1 MFLTVRYA
9 HLDSLP
15 RWKVGDTISEGMM
28 VGRMGNSGQSTAAHL
43 HIDLTTGEN
52 AGMYSLL
59 DIENEK
65 PAAGP
70 SKQLLYFLD
79 DELFGVPLVVTTP
92 YAELE
97 YWNLLHK
104 VHHGFDVVPEDRRST
119 KDHFDIFWN
128 RSMKGK
134 IVRVAN
140 DPYGYGY
147 HINIAFEV

>member
-1 MFLTVRYA
+1 VILTARFA

-15 RWKVGDTISEGMM
+15 RWKVGETIHENTII
-28 VGRMGNSGQSTAAHL
+28 GRMGNSGQSTAAHL
-43 HIDLTTGEN
+43 HLDLTRGEN

-70 SKQLLYFLD
+70 LKQLLFFLD
-79 DELFGVPLVVTTP
+79 EELFTVPLVVTTP
-92 YAELE
+92 YAEIE

-104 VHHGFDVVPEDRRST
+104 VHHGFDVVPQDRRTT
-119 KDHFDIFWN
+119 KDHFDIHWN
-128 RSMKGK
+128 RSMPGRV
-134 IVRVAN
+134 VRVAN

>member
-1 MFLTVRYA
+1 MILTARFA

-15 RWKVGDTISEGMM
+15 RWKVGETIHENT
-28 VGRMGNSGQSTAAHL
+28 VIGRMGSSGQSTAAHL
-43 HIDLTTGEN
+43 HLDLTRGEN

-70 SKQLLYFLD
+70 LKQLLFFVD
-79 DELFGVPLVVTTP
+79 DDLFGIAPVVTTP
-92 YAELE
+92 YAEAE
-97 YWNLLHK
+97 YFKLLRK
-104 VHHGFDVVPEDRRST
+104 VHHGFDLVPEDRRTT
-119 KDHFDIFWN
+119 KDHFDIHWN
-128 RSMKGK
+128 RSMKGRV
-134 IVRVAN
+134 IRVAN